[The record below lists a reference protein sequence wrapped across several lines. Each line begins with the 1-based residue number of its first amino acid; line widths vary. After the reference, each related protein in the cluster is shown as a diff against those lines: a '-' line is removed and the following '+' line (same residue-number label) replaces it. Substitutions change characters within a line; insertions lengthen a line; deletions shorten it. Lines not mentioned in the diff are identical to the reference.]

1 MVNADIG
8 VVSGLMAVAFVIL
21 LNVGPREGNW
31 KLWVLLLVLLAA
43 RGLYWLLARGR
54 ERRLLAE
61 DGSGDPSVR
70 GGGLSSTR
78 GMSNDQVEDRCRG
91 AVPGSACPCRT
102 SADELRG
109 CSQRL
114 VHSVRGWRR
123 DMDGGDDR
131 DPIPMNKPHSIDG
144 PSHDMELCL
153 LPSRL

>member
-21 LNVGPREGNW
+21 LNVGPREENW

-70 GGGLSSTR
+70 GGTLLDPWNEQR
-78 GMSNDQVEDRCRG
+78 
-91 AVPGSACPCRT
+91 PG
-102 SADELRG
+102 
-109 CSQRL
+109 
-114 VHSVRGWRR
+114 
-123 DMDGGDDR
+123 
-131 DPIPMNKPHSIDG
+131 
-144 PSHDMELCL
+144 
-153 LPSRL
+153 